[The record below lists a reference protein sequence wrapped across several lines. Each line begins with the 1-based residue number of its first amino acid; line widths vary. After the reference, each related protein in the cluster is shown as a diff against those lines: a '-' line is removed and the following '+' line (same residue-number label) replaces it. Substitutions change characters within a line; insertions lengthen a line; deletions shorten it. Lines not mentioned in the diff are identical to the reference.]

1 MARELGNG
9 CRSSAQPD
17 LGSGKP
23 YVVVSRNTKCQIWD
37 ALRLRA
43 TPDAGAA
50 GPGRHPGDYRPSSGG

>member
-23 YVVVSRNTKCQIWD
+23 YVVVSRNTKSQIWD
-37 ALRLRA
+37 PLHPRA
-43 TPDAGAA
+43 TIRPVVGEAQPVPRPERPNAG
-50 GPGRHPGDYRPSSGG
+50 G